1 MQQTYFSRLL
11 AIVILFWVAFPS
23 AGQELQIGNPEQLG
37 VSTERLSK
45 LTQSLDEFVNSGRLP
60 GTVTIILKNGKVIFE
75 HANGM
80 RDIEA
85 QDAME
90 TTDLFRIAS
99 QTKAIISAGILL
111 LQEDGKLIVTAPASR
126 YLPEFA
132 KTTVAVP
139 NGDGYDVVDARRQIT
154 IRHLLTHTSGIGY
167 GYGPAADKWKE
178 AEIQGWYFA
187 DREEPIRE
195 TVRRIAALP
204 MDRQPGEEFVYGYSI
219 DILGAVIEEVSG
231 QPLDVFLKDRIFEP
245 LGMMDTHFY
254 LPAEKLDRLAVV
266 YSSIDGSLSRA
277 ADSSTMNGQGEYSS
291 GPMKSFSGGAGL
303 LSSAADYARFLQMIL
318 DGGSGNGKQILSPVS
333 VSSMLS
339 DHVGH
344 LNRTNGTGFGLGF
357 QLILDPGAY
366 GQLSTKGEFSW
377 GGAYHSTYFVSQEYQ
392 TVVVYFTQVNPA
404 RGLDDHDQ
412 LRALTYQA
420 LLH

>member
-132 KTTVAVP
+132 KLLWPFPTVTGTTWWTPAGRSLSATYSP
-139 NGDGYDVVDARRQIT
+139 TLLESDMGTGRPLTNGRRQKYKVGT
-154 IRHLLTHTSGIGY
+154 L
-167 GYGPAADKWKE
+167 
-178 AEIQGWYFA
+178 
-187 DREEPIRE
+187 
-195 TVRRIAALP
+195 RIAKNP
-204 MDRQPGEEFVYGYSI
+204 
-219 DILGAVIEEVSG
+219 
-231 QPLDVFLKDRIFEP
+231 FE
-245 LGMMDTHFY
+245 
-254 LPAEKLDRLAVV
+254 
-266 YSSIDGSLSRA
+266 
-277 ADSSTMNGQGEYSS
+277 
-291 GPMKSFSGGAGL
+291 
-303 LSSAADYARFLQMIL
+303 
-318 DGGSGNGKQILSPVS
+318 KQ
-333 VSSMLS
+333 
-339 DHVGH
+339 
-344 LNRTNGTGFGLGF
+344 
-357 QLILDPGAY
+357 
-366 GQLSTKGEFSW
+366 
-377 GGAYHSTYFVSQEYQ
+377 
-392 TVVVYFTQVNPA
+392 
-404 RGLDDHDQ
+404 
-412 LRALTYQA
+412 
-420 LLH
+420 